1 MAGQKH
7 SLGRWGEERA
17 AEYLAAKGYKLIG
30 RNLRTEYGEIDL
42 LAQIDETLVFVE
54 VKTRSSHAYGYPEES
69 VSALKQQHMAD
80 AAESYLQNHAEQ
92 QGEWRVD
99 VIAVTRR
106 VGKEPLILHLEN
118 ALAD

>member
-1 MAGQKH
+1 MAGQKQ
-7 SLGRWGEERA
+7 SLGWWGEERA
-17 AEYLAAKGYKLIG
+17 AEFLETKGYEIIA

-42 LAQIDETLVFVE
+42 LARIGETLVFVE
-54 VKTRSSHAYGYPEES
+54 VKTRSSQAYGYPEES

-80 AAESYLQNHAEQ
+80 AAESFLQTHTEH

-106 VGKEPLILHLEN
+106 VGREPLILHLEN
-118 ALAD
+118 ALAE